1 MYHRDRMCI
10 NISQWSK
17 ESASGHLLNVGV
29 SSRYLF
35 RPFGVYL
42 GLRAKPHRPPST
54 NTVLEDFYRKST
66 SSKQKISDA
75 DVGQL
80 AEKLGMKARQ
90 IERWI
95 RLYLRVSRMLRPKL
109 GRFFCFWRFHSFILT
124 GLFISVRVSL
134 SCLYFFDE
142 SVLVKKNLLF
152 NATEQSMT
160 SQQLVW

>member
-1 MYHRDRMCI
+1 MCI
-10 NISQWSK
+10 NISQWSN

-80 AEKLGMKARQ
+80 ADKLGMKTRQ

-95 RLYLRVSRMLRPKL
+95 RRRRVMDRPSTLDKFAESRLL
-109 GRFFCFWRFHSFILT
+109 ISTFLLAYS
-124 GLFISVRVSL
+124 GLFL
-134 SCLYFFDE
+134 
-142 SVLVKKNLLF
+142 
-152 NATEQSMT
+152 
-160 SQQLVW
+160 